1 MVLCSVGMVTDC
13 PGWPQTNL
21 LLKLKDM
28 HLEKVLS
35 PRQMESMIMC
45 ASNSNSQR
53 IIVEKK

>member
-1 MVLCSVGMVTDC
+1 MVLCPVGMVTNC

-28 HLEKVLS
+28 HLEKFLS
-35 PRQMESMIMC
+35 PRQMGSMIMC
-45 ASNSNSQR
+45 ASNSHSQG